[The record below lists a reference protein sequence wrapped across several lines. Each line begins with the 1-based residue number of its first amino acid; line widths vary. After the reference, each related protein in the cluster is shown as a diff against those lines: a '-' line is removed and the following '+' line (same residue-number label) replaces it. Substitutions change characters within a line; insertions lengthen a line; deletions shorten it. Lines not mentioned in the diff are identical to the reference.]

1 MSSIVLALILIIIG
15 LLVIFRSSSPKKDL
29 NKIDEEENSDSKKQR
44 VSSENVSKYFKV
56 DYEEILSFEKELES
70 LTKPND
76 QLYDYTYWYSF
87 VSGRASNSINNEK
100 DKSDTQLLQDLI
112 FGHSDEY
119 SKRLIEASS
128 KEKSDFVKPRIICY
142 GKIHDL
148 IVELTDN
155 IQNKYP
161 NDLKLINRLR
171 NESLH
176 SEASLYGAIKFATIN
191 GIKKE
196 QILKWYKNFDDKSNL
211 IKGKDPIQNVLE
223 EYLIGDKEDRT
234 ARRYEFYELSEKE
247 RKEMPFWFKNK
258 TFLYGYFKRGRQVTV
273 AENNKSIKLNRLERS
288 LYWNYKCLSKF
299 LENMP
304 DEMNN
309 YEIFIDMYETNELI
323 KKYFKEEN
331 IEAYSNLIETLEQ
344 DAGVSD

>member
-15 LLVIFRSSSPKKDL
+15 LLVIFKSSSPKKDL

-119 SKRLIEASS
+119 LKRLIEASS

-196 QILKWYKNFDDKSNL
+196 QILKWYRKFDDKSNL

-247 RKEMPFWFKNK
+247 RKEIPFWFKNK

-323 KKYFKEEN
+323 KNYFKEEN